1 MKMHY
6 FCTDR
11 SSIDFVAVVAA
22 AAVGGKNC
30 ELDKD

>member
-6 FCTDR
+6 FCNAR

-22 AAVGGKNC
+22 AAVGGRNC